1 MRLLTLLKSKI
12 HCARVTEANLEYVG
26 SITID
31 SDLAERVGLLP
42 GELVHVWNVDNGQRF
57 ETYVMLAPP
66 GSGIICVNGAAAHRV
81 SVGHRVIIA
90 SFALT
95 DEPVEPRILLVDE
108 SNRPVRMVN
117 PTALLASEGDAPVG

>member
-1 MRLLTLLKSKI
+1 
-12 HCARVTEANLEYVG
+12 
-26 SITID
+26 
-31 SDLAERVGLLP
+31 LP